1 MNNFFDDIDL
11 SSNKTEEKFFTDLV
25 ERALTGKQSDFEFI
39 RCWQER
45 NTVKAYQ
52 FGIAAV
58 VRVFTNLSE
67 KLYQIYVTQVRE
79 GKQDLET
86 LVALKKFRQCR
97 EFYQREYDITKD
109 MLSEYWEYIWD
120 WHIIDTLVGNYRL
133 EEDLWDRRKGNQN
146 GK

>member
-25 ERALTGKQSDFEFI
+25 ERALNGKQSDFEFI

-45 NTVKAYQ
+45 NAVKAYQ
-52 FGIAAV
+52 FGLAAV
-58 VRVFTNLSE
+58 VKVFTNLSE

-86 LVALKKFRQCR
+86 LIALKKFRQCR
-97 EFYQREYDITKD
+97 EFYERELEIAKD
-109 MLSEYWEYIWD
+109 MLSEYYEYIWD